1 LRQKQ
6 VPKLKVLQYLTTEP
20 SGVGN
25 RLEAMPFFG
34 TTAIAQCTKQI
45 FAGGKIKPFAV
56 QH

>member
-1 LRQKQ
+1 M
-6 VPKLKVLQYLTTEP
+6 LQYLTTEP